1 MNMTGF
7 RVVAFGLAS
16 IILCFQGVHFAYYKF
31 FSPQESVL
39 SDYLDKQI
47 KEAGSLEEL
56 TRDYEA
62 SLKKVAAYETEN
74 PDASVLTRYQQQSIE
89 PYKTKLRLEDAID
102 TWEKKTNE
110 YGRVWYQWSA
120 GLVLFIVGIVL
131 FRWSRNWIALSLHIA
146 GLSMMIWWSS
156 PTRMMVGALVEHE
169 RLLNTRLLLT
179 IVTFVMML
187 GAWFMSE
194 RMRARAQDDS

>member
-16 IILCFQGVHFAYYKF
+16 IILCFQGVHFTYFKF

-56 TRDYEA
+56 IREYETA
-62 SLKKVAAYETEN
+62 LIAVEAYEIEK
-74 PDASVLTRYQQQSIE
+74 PDAGVLTRYQQQSIE
-89 PYKTKLRLEDAID
+89 PYKTKLRLEAAIN
-102 TWEKKTNE
+102 TWEQKTRE

-120 GLVLFIVGIVL
+120 GLLLFIIGIVL
-131 FRWSRNWIALSLHIA
+131 FRWSHSWIALSLHIA
-146 GLSMMIWWSS
+146 GLAEMIWWSS
-156 PTRMMVGALVEHE
+156 PTRMMIGALAEHE
-169 RLLNTRLLLT
+169 RLLNTKLLLT
-179 IVTFVMML
+179 IVTFALLMA
-187 GAWFMSE
+187 AWIMSE
-194 RMRARAQDDS
+194 QRAGGRPRPA

>member
-16 IILCFQGVHFAYYKF
+16 IILCYQGVHFTYFKF
-31 FSPQESVL
+31 FSPEESVL

-56 TRDYEA
+56 IREYEV
-62 SLKKVAAYETEN
+62 SLKKVTEYETEN
-74 PDASVLTRYQQQSIE
+74 PDAVVLTRYQQQSIE

-102 TWEKKTNE
+102 TWEQKTRE

-120 GLVLFIVGIVL
+120 GLVLFIVGIAL

-156 PTRMMVGALVEHE
+156 PTRMMVGALAEHE
-169 RLLNTRLLLT
+169 RLLNTKLLLT

-194 RMRARAQDDS
+194 RMRARDQDGS

>member
-1 MNMTGF
+1 
-7 RVVAFGLAS
+7 
-16 IILCFQGVHFAYYKF
+16 
-31 FSPQESVL
+31 
-39 SDYLDKQI
+39 
-47 KEAGSLEEL
+47 L

-62 SLKKVAAYETEN
+62 SLKEVAAYETEN
-74 PDASVLTRYQQQSIE
+74 PDAGVLTRYQQQSIE

-102 TWEKKTNE
+102 TWEQKTRE

-156 PTRMMVGALVEHE
+156 PTRMMVGAWVEHE
-169 RLLNTRLLLT
+169 RLLNTKLLLT